1 MKPENRRSN
10 GLSEAG
16 ADTGKDAVAWPASE
30 ALLRF
35 APPPVDVER
44 ADGIPHV
51 QHNVAQCYADSDAQ
65 IG

>member
-16 ADTGKDAVAWPASE
+16 ADTGKDAVAWPVAE
-30 ALLRF
+30 TLLRF
-35 APPPVDVER
+35 APPSVNVER
-44 ADGIPHV
+44 ADGISHV
-51 QHNVAQCYADSDAQ
+51 YHYVAECEADSGTQ